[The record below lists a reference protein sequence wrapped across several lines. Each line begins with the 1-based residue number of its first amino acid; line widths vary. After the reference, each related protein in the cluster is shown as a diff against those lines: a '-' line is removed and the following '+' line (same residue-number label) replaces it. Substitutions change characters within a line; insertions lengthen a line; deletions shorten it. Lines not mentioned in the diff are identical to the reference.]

1 MVRDLV
7 INDIGTLA
15 KTKRNKMLKKLLRN
29 FGKQAFESFFMKDY
43 LMLLQIFVVTLPEI
57 IKAKSLYPLDKQ
69 FTKKVPQLRVTKFEH
84 EYTFDLA
91 IIDQIANEESFTFG
105 LVRELIVN
113 NCYFEGFESIDVKS
127 LETVVDL
134 GGNRGIF
141 TTLSSGFAKKLIYVE
156 VQDKYQSSLKHL
168 LSANKYQGQL
178 HIFNKYIGGVGSFS
192 KLGNEFISMKEVFKN
207 TQVNVIDFLKID
219 IEGAEFALFE
229 NADWLSQVRYIALE
243 LHPEF
248 GEVTNI
254 INVLKKYNFEVK
266 LTTMD
271 FEEITVVSGNELLYM
286 YAKNK
291 NYK

>member
-1 MVRDLV
+1 
-7 INDIGTLA
+7 
-15 KTKRNKMLKKLLRN
+15 MLKKLLRN

-57 IKAKSLYPLDKQ
+57 IKAKSLHPLDKQ

-84 EYTFDLA
+84 EYAFDLA
-91 IIDQIANEESFTFG
+91 IIDKIANEESFTFG

-113 NCYFEGFESIDVKS
+113 NCYFEGFESIDVKG

-156 VQDKYQSSLKHL
+156 VQNKYEPSLKHL
-168 LSANKYQGQL
+168 LFANKYQGE
-178 HIFNKYIGGVGSFS
+178 IYTFNKYIGGVGSFS
-192 KLGNEFISMKEVFKN
+192 KLENEFISMKEVFES
-207 TQVNVIDFLKID
+207 TQTIVIDFLKVD

-229 NADWLSQVRYIALE
+229 NADWLPQVRYIALE

-248 GEVTNI
+248 GVVTNI
-254 INVLKKYNFEVK
+254 INKLKEYNFEVK